1 MGLNRRAVAR
11 DEAEAFRDRLGSTVA
26 ICAAIIVAVRLARD
40 PISQPTPRVL
50 GTVGDAIQ
58 LAKRIVKDVFGR

>member
-11 DEAEAFRDRLGSTVA
+11 DEAEDLRDRYGSTIA
-26 ICAAIIVAVRLARD
+26 ICASIIAAVRLAD
-40 PISQPTPRVL
+40 EPIGQPTPRLL